1 MGYNFKL
8 KNKDNV
14 LTLCEKAGVPYLQ
27 FNALNECGIVTHG
40 FSTRM
45 GGVSEGIYASMN
57 LSYTRGDKEEAVTEN
72 FIRFAKALE
81 VCPEDYVFS
90 DQTHTTNIRV
100 VTEKDRGKGF
110 AKPRDYQDID
120 GLVTNVKGL
129 VLSTF
134 YADCVPLY
142 FVDVKQEAIGL
153 SHSGWK
159 GTVGEIGRKTVETM
173 EKEYGSKPEDILVAV
188 APSICRECYEVS
200 EDVAMEFKKIF
211 PKEVHGEIMDDKG
224 NGKYQLDLWECNKKI
239 VLNAGIRE
247 ENLSVTNICTCCN
260 SDLLFSHRASQGK
273 RGNLGAF
280 LMLKQ

>member
-1 MGYNFKL
+1 MKYDFKY
-8 KNKDNV
+8 KNEANV
-14 LTLCEKAGVPYLQ
+14 MTLCENAGVPFLQ
-27 FNALNECGIVTHG
+27 FNSLKECGIVTHG
-40 FSTRM
+40 FSARM

-72 FIRFAKALE
+72 FLRFAKAME

-100 VTEKDRGKGF
+100 VTEEDRGKGF
-110 AKPRDYQDID
+110 TKPRDYENID

-142 FVDVKQEAIGL
+142 FVDVKNKAIGL

-173 EKEYGSKPEDILVAV
+173 TREYGSKPQDILAAI
-188 APSICRECYEVS
+188 APSICRKCYEVS
-200 EDVAMEFKKIF
+200 EDVALEFQKIF
-211 PKEVHGEIMDDKG
+211 PKEEHKMIMDDKG
-224 NGKYQLDLWECNKKI
+224 NGKFQLGLWECNKRI
-239 VLNAGIRE
+239 LMSAGIPE
-247 ENLSVTNICTCCN
+247 ENISVTNICTCCN

-280 LMLKQ
+280 MMLK

>member
-1 MGYNFKL
+1 MKYDFKY
-8 KNKDNV
+8 KNEENV
-14 LTLCEKAGVPYLQ
+14 ITLCENAGVPFLQ
-27 FNALNECGIVTHG
+27 FRSLEECGVVTHG

-45 GGVSEGIYASMN
+45 GGVSEDIYASMN

-72 FIRFAKALE
+72 FIRIAKALE

-100 VTEKDRGKGF
+100 VTEEDRGKGF
-110 AKPRDYQDID
+110 TKPRDYENID

-142 FVDVKQEAIGL
+142 FVDVKNKAIGL

-173 EKEYGSKPEDILVAV
+173 TREYGSKPQDILAAI

-200 EDVAMEFKKIF
+200 EDVALEFQKIF
-211 PKEVHGEIMDDKG
+211 PKEEHNVIMDDKG
-224 NGKYQLDLWECNKKI
+224 NGKFQLDLWECNKRI
-239 VLNAGIRE
+239 LMRAGIPE
-247 ENLSVTNICTCCN
+247 ENISVTNICTCCN

-280 LMLKQ
+280 MMLK

>member
-1 MGYNFKL
+1 MKYDFKY
-8 KNKDNV
+8 KNEENV
-14 LTLCEKAGVPYLQ
+14 ITLCENAGVPFLQ
-27 FNALNECGIVTHG
+27 FRSLEECGVVTHG

-45 GGVSEGIYASMN
+45 GGVSEDIYASMN

-72 FIRFAKALE
+72 FIRIAKALE

-100 VTEKDRGKGF
+100 VTEEDRGKGF
-110 AKPRDYQDID
+110 TKPRDYENID

-142 FVDVKQEAIGL
+142 FVDVKNKAIGL

-173 EKEYGSKPEDILVAV
+173 TREYGSKPQDILAAI

-200 EDVAMEFKKIF
+200 EDVALEFQKIF
-211 PKEVHGEIMDDKG
+211 PKEEHKKIMDDKG
-224 NGKYQLDLWECNKKI
+224 NGKFQLDLWECNKRI
-239 VLNAGIRE
+239 LMRAGIPE
-247 ENLSVTNICTCCN
+247 ENISVTNICTCCN

-280 LMLKQ
+280 MMLK

>member
-1 MGYNFKL
+1 MKYKFKL
-8 KNKDNV
+8 KNKNNV
-14 LTLCEKAGVPYLQ
+14 LILCEKAGVPFLQ
-27 FNALNECGIVTHG
+27 FNALNECGIVNHG

-72 FIRFAKALE
+72 FVRFAKALE
-81 VCPEDYVFS
+81 ISPEDYVFS

-110 AKPRDYQDID
+110 VKPRDYQDID

-142 FVDVKQEAIGL
+142 FVDVKNKAIGL

-159 GTVGEIGRKTVETM
+159 GTVGEIGRKTIEIM
-173 EKEYGSKPEDILVAV
+173 EKEYGSKPEDMLAAI
-188 APSICRECYEVS
+188 APSICKECYEVS
-200 EDVAMEFKKIF
+200 EDVAVEFKKIF
-211 PKEVHGEIMDDKG
+211 PKEEYEKIMEDKG
-224 NGKYQLDLWECNKKI
+224 NGKYQLDLWECNKRILLKT
-239 VLNAGIRE
+239 GIRE